1 MAGCAALRSFS
12 PPPLCLSQ
20 NKSGSVPTSFTLLS
34 TFFVGL
40 SCLSKDFMSRTVRPM
55 MLTKSSEHRQRRPSV
70 YALSRTSDVFD
81 VEVNGKLGILAVFV
95 PAKKKPSP
103 LSANSVRVSG
113 QKLTRERSHLER
125 KTVGGPGHPVQLVL

>member
-12 PPPLCLSQ
+12 RPPLCLSQ
-20 NKSGSVPTSFTLLS
+20 NNPVLFRLTLLY
-34 TFFVGL
+34 FRHFLVGL
-40 SCLSKDFMSRTVRPM
+40 SCLPKDFMTWTVRPM
-55 MLTKSSEHRQRRPSV
+55 MLTKSCERRQRRLSA
-70 YALSRTSDVFD
+70 YALSWKSDVFE
-81 VEVNGKLGILAVFV
+81 VEVNGKLGILAGFF

-125 KTVGGPGHPVQLVL
+125 NTVGGPGHPLQLVL